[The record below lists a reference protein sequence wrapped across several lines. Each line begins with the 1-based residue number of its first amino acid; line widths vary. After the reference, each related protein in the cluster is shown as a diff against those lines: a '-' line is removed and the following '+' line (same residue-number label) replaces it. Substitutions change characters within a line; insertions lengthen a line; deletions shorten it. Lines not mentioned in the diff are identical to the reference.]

1 MQGAG
6 RVSQRR
12 LNPAIAEFEERLRTL
27 NATLQSRL
35 VEARLVRRT
44 LETLVEVRRAITAQ
58 LEHPR
63 RPHARLDLRHANRV
77 F

>member
-1 MQGAG
+1 MTE
-6 RVSQRR
+6 RR
-12 LNPAIAEFEERLRTL
+12 LNLAIAEFEETLRTL

-44 LETLVEVRRAITAQ
+44 LETLVEVQRAVTAQ
-58 LEHPR
+58 LERPR
-63 RPHARLDLRHANRV
+63 RPDARLDLRHANRV